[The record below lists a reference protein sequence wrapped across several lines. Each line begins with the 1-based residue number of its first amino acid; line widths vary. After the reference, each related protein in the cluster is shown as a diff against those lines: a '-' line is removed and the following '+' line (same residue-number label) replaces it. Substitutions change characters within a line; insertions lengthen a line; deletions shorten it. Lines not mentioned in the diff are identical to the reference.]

1 MSYEQIKTFVS
12 DHRTQVHGLL
22 VLVVVFFIGVGV
34 GKISNTQNSKATKS
48 YLEYNTNSPAKTI
61 KADAPKEAVL
71 DAATATP
78 TPAITP
84 EATPSNTAA
93 TTPAKPSTNC
103 IVKGNVSSKDKIYHV
118 KGGAF
123 YDRVTPELCFA
134 TEAEAK
140 LAGFRKS
147 SR

>member
-1 MSYEQIKTFVS
+1 MSYEQIKIYLS
-12 DHRTQVHGLL
+12 DHKPQAQGLL
-22 VLVVVFFIGVGV
+22 ILVVVFFIGVGV
-34 GKISNTQNSKATKS
+34 GKISNPPSPKATKN
-48 YLEYNTNSPAKTI
+48 YPEYNTNSPAKTN
-61 KADAPKEAVL
+61 KAEVPKEAVL

-78 TPAITP
+78 APAMTP
-84 EATPSNTAA
+84 EATLSK
-93 TTPAKPSTNC
+93 TTPSKANANC

-123 YDRVTPELCFA
+123 YDRVTPEMCFI

-140 LAGFRKS
+140 AAGFRKS